1 MPMGVCLVCKSPF
14 MTGRA
19 GEVDIYELLGAC
31 SNEHVVIILQEK
43 LRNLPEGEEK
53 NKTVAAIEFYRKLK

>member
-1 MPMGVCLVCKSPF
+1 MPMGVCLVCNSSF

-31 SNEHVVIILQEK
+31 CNGHVIIILQEK
-43 LRNLPEGEEK
+43 LRNLPEGEERD
-53 NKTVAAIEFYRKLK
+53 KTIAAIEFYRKLK